1 MSKMN
6 ADIKIKTCQSMITR
20 ILVLIGFFGSGFAAT
35 VGFYDFIVNAFN
47 KDIANFVIFLEFL
60 NLVILTG
67 FIIGK
72 IIKIEKI
79 NLEER
84 DNE

>member
-20 ILVLIGFFGSGFAAT
+20 IAVLIGFFGGGFATT
-35 VGFYDFIVNAFN
+35 VGFYDFIVGAFN

-60 NLVILTG
+60 NLVLLTG